1 MSEENR
7 DAVRRPRR
15 RPSTTVSTPAADS
28 RSRHYRAL
36 RNPFEPWRVFSD
48 DRVEALHNA
57 ALGILEEQGLKVL
70 SAEARARF
78 RLAGATVDED
88 TEMVRIDRGLV
99 AECIARAPRQI
110 KLHSR
115 NPARN
120 VSLDGTSLVFGPVSG
135 PPHIMDTAGGRRPGT
150 LTDYANGVR
159 LCQAFEV
166 IHVLGAVTEPQ
177 DIPVACRQLEML
189 HAQLTL
195 SDKIPHTY
203 CRGRAQVADCFEQ
216 VRIACGL
223 SEEAFRET
231 PCTYT
236 IINTNSP
243 RVLDSPMADGIM
255 DFALAGQVQMITPF
269 TLAGAMAPVTIAGA
283 LTLAHAEMLGGLVL
297 AQISRPGA
305 PVVYGSFT
313 SNVDMKSGSPAFGT
327 PEYFKAQLG
336 AGQMARFLGLPWRS
350 SNATGSNAPDAQG
363 AYESQMSLWGAL
375 AGGANFIYHAAG
387 WLEGGL
393 SASYEK
399 FILDIEQ
406 LQMLAETL
414 QPIGATADD
423 FATDAVAEAGPGGH
437 FFATQHT
444 MARYR
449 DAFYAPLVSDW
460 RNYGAWSDDGGKT
473 ATQRAAVIWRSTLDT
488 FTPPPLDAAI
498 AEALEAFRSRRIQAG
513 GAPPAG

>member
-1 MSEENR
+1 MSDQDPNTG
-7 DAVRRPRR
+7 RRTRR
-15 RPSTTVSTPAADS
+15 RPPTASTPVADN
-28 RSRHYRAL
+28 RSRQYREL
-36 RNPFEPWRVFSD
+36 RVPFQPWRVFSD
-48 DRVEALHNA
+48 DRVEALHKA

-70 SAEARARF
+70 SADARTRF
-78 RLAGATVDED
+78 RSAGATVDD
-88 TEMVRIDRGLV
+88 STEMVRIDRGLV
-99 AECIARAPRQI
+99 AECLARAPREI

-120 VSLDGTSLVFGPVSG
+120 VSLDGTSLAFAPVSG
-135 PPHIMDTAGGRRPGT
+135 PPHIIDLGGARRIGT
-150 LTDYANGVR
+150 LADYANGVR

-177 DIPVACRQLEML
+177 DIPVNCRQLEML

-203 CRGRAQVADCFEQ
+203 CRGRAQVADCLEQ

-223 SEEAFRET
+223 SQEAFHDT

-243 RVLDSPMADGIM
+243 RVLDTPMADGIM

-297 AQISRPGA
+297 AQITRPGA

-327 PEYFKAQLG
+327 PEYFKAQVG
-336 AGQMARFLGLPWRS
+336 AGQMARFVGLPWRS
-350 SNATGSNAPDAQG
+350 SNATASNAPDAQA
-363 AYESQMSLWGAL
+363 AYESQMSLWGTL
-375 AGGANFIYHAAG
+375 AGGANFVLHAAG

-393 SASYEK
+393 SASFEK
-399 FILDIEQ
+399 FILDVEQ
-406 LQMLAETL
+406 LQMLAEML
-414 QPIGATADD
+414 QPVGATDED
-423 FATDAVAEAGPGGH
+423 FGLDAIAEAGPGGH

-444 MARYR
+444 MARYKN
-449 DAFYAPLVSDW
+449 AFYSPLVSDW

-473 ATQRAAVIWRSTLDT
+473 ATERAAVIWRSTLET
-488 FTPPPLDAAI
+488 FTPPPLDLAI
-498 AEALEAFRSRRIQAG
+498 AEALEAFRRKRTEEG
-513 GAPPAG
+513 GASPAG

>member
-1 MSEENR
+1 MS
-7 DAVRRPRR
+7 AQP
-15 RPSTTVSTPAADS
+15 TDS
-28 RSRHYRAL
+28 RSRRYREL
-36 RNPFEPWRVFSD
+36 KVPFVPWRVFSE

-57 ALGILEEQGLKVL
+57 ALTILETQGLKVL
-70 SAEARARF
+70 SKEALARY
-78 RLAGATVDED
+78 RSAGATVDDSAE
-88 TEMVRIDRGLV
+88 TVRIDRGLV
-99 AECIARAPRQI
+99 AQCLAQAPRSI
-110 KLHSR
+110 TLHSR
-115 NPARN
+115 NPARH
-120 VSLDGTSLVFGPVSG
+120 VSLDRPAITFGPVSG
-135 PPHIMDTAGGRRPGT
+135 PPHVIDSSGERRVGT
-150 LTDYANGVR
+150 LEDYANGVR
-159 LCQAFEV
+159 LCQAYEV
-166 IHVLGAVTEPQ
+166 IQILGAFTEPQ
-177 DIPVACRQLEML
+177 DIRVECRQLEML

-203 CRGRAQVADCFEQ
+203 CRGHAQVADCFEQ

-223 SEEAFRET
+223 SEEAFRGT

-243 RVLDSPMADGIM
+243 RVIDSPMADGIM

-283 LTLAHAEMLGGLVL
+283 LTLAHAEALGGLVL
-297 AQISRPGA
+297 AQITRPGA

-336 AGQMARFLGLPWRS
+336 AGQMARFVGLPWRS
-350 SNATGSNAPDAQG
+350 SNATASNTADAQS

-375 AGGANFIYHAAG
+375 AGGANFVYHAAG

-393 SASYEK
+393 SSSFDK

-414 QPIGATADD
+414 QPVGATDDD
-423 FATDAVAEAGPGGH
+423 FALDAVTEAGPGGH

-444 MARYR
+444 MARYK

-460 RNYGAWSDDGGKT
+460 RNFGTWSGDGAKT
-473 ATQRAAVIWRSTLDT
+473 ATQRAASIWRAALES
-488 FTPPPLDAAI
+488 FSPPPMDPAI
-498 AEALEAFRSRRIQAG
+498 AEALDAFRRRRTEEG

>member
-1 MSEENR
+1 MNEENR
-7 DAVRRPRR
+7 DAVRRTRR
-15 RPSTTVSTPAADS
+15 RPPTMSTSATES
-28 RSRHYRAL
+28 RSRRYREL
-36 RNPFEPWRVFSD
+36 RVPFAPWRVFSD
-48 DRVEALHNA
+48 DRVEALHSA

-70 SAEARARF
+70 SEGARTRY
-78 RLAGATVDED
+78 RLAGATVDEA
-88 TEMVRIDRGLV
+88 TQMVRIDRGLV
-99 AECIARAPRQI
+99 AECLSRAPRRI

-120 VSLDGTSLVFGPVSG
+120 VALDGNSLAFAPVSG
-135 PPHIMDTAGGRRPGT
+135 PPHIMDSAGGRRNGT
-150 LTDYANGVR
+150 LADYANGVR

-166 IHVLGAVTEPQ
+166 IQVLGAVTEPQ
-177 DIPVACRQLEML
+177 DITVECRQLEML

-203 CRGRAQVADCFEQ
+203 CRGRVQVADCLEQ
-216 VRIACGL
+216 VRIAYGL
-223 SEEAFRET
+223 SEQAFRDT

-243 RVLDSPMADGIM
+243 RVLDTPMADGIV

-297 AQISRPGA
+297 AQITRPGA

-327 PEYFKAQLG
+327 PEYFKAQIG

-350 SNATGSNAPDAQG
+350 SNATASNAPDAQG

-375 AGGANFIYHAAG
+375 AGGANFVLHAAG

-399 FILDIEQ
+399 FILDVEQ
-406 LQMLAETL
+406 LQMLAEML
-414 QPIGATADD
+414 QPLGATDDD
-423 FATDAVAEAGPGGH
+423 FAIGAIVEAGPGGH
-437 FFATQHT
+437 FFGTQHT
-444 MARYR
+444 MARYK
-449 DAFYAPLVSDW
+449 DAFYSPLVSDW
-460 RNYGAWSDDGGKT
+460 RNYGAWSEDGAKT
-473 ATQRAAVIWRSTLDT
+473 ATERASAIWRSTLET
-488 FTPPPLDAAI
+488 FVPPPLDPAI
-498 AEALEAFRSRRIQAG
+498 AEALEAFRRKRLEEG

>member
-1 MSEENR
+1 MSEQDR
-7 DAVRRPRR
+7 DTGRRTRR
-15 RPSTTVSTPAADS
+15 RPSTVSTSAADS
-28 RSRHYRAL
+28 RSRHYRTL
-36 RNPFEPWRVFSD
+36 NNPFVPWRVFSD
-48 DRVEALHNA
+48 DRVEALHEA
-57 ALGILEEQGLKVL
+57 SLGILEEQGLKVL
-70 SAEARARF
+70 SAGARERF
-78 RLAGATVDED
+78 RLAGATVDEA
-88 TEMVRIDRGLV
+88 TETVRMDRGLV
-99 AECIARAPRQI
+99 AQCLAHAPRQI
-110 KLHSR
+110 TLHSR

-120 VSLDGTSLVFGPVSG
+120 VRLDGTSLVFGPVSG
-135 PPHIMDTAGGRRPGT
+135 PPHIMDNAGGRRPGT
-150 LTDYANGVR
+150 LNDYANGVR

-203 CRGRAQVADCFEQ
+203 CRGHAQVADCLEQ

-223 SEEAFRET
+223 SEEAFRAT
-231 PCTYT
+231 PSTYT

-255 DFALAGQVQMITPF
+255 DFAIAGQVQMITPF

-297 AQISRPGA
+297 AQITRPGA

-327 PEYFKAQLG
+327 PEYFKAQIG
-336 AGQMARFLGLPWRS
+336 AGQMARFVGLPWRS
-350 SNATGSNAPDAQG
+350 SNATASNAPDAQG

-414 QPIGATADD
+414 QPVGATDDD
-423 FATDAVAEAGPGGH
+423 FAVDAVAEAGPGGH
-437 FFATQHT
+437 FFATRHT
-444 MARYR
+444 MSRYK
-449 DAFYAPLVSDW
+449 DAFYSPLVSDW

-473 ATQRAAVIWRSTLDT
+473 ATERAALIWRSTLET
-488 FTPPPLDAAI
+488 FAPPPLDAAI
-498 AEALEAFRSRRIQAG
+498 AEALEEYRRKRVEQG
-513 GAPPAG
+513 GAAPAS

>member
-1 MSEENR
+1 
-7 DAVRRPRR
+7 
-15 RPSTTVSTPAADS
+15 
-28 RSRHYRAL
+28 
-36 RNPFEPWRVFSD
+36 VFSD
-48 DRVEALHNA
+48 DRVEALHQA
-57 ALGILEEQGLKVL
+57 ALGILEEQGIKVL
-70 SAEARARF
+70 SDEARARY
-78 RLAGATVDED
+78 RAGGANVDES
-88 TEMVRIDRGLV
+88 TQFVRMDRGLV
-99 AECIARAPRQI
+99 AQSLASAPREI

-115 NPARN
+115 NPARH
-120 VSLDGTSLVFGPVSG
+120 VTLDGNALSLAPVSG
-135 PPHIMDTAGGRRPGT
+135 PPHVMDLAGGRRIGT
-150 LTDYANGVR
+150 LADYQNGVR

-166 IHVLGAVTEPQ
+166 IQVLGAFTEPQ
-177 DIPVACRQLEML
+177 DIAVECRQLEML

-203 CRGRAQVADCFEQ
+203 SRGHGQVADCFEQ
-216 VRIACGL
+216 VRIAYGL
-223 SEEAFRET
+223 TEEAFRNT

-243 RVLDSPMADGIM
+243 RVLDGPMADGII

-297 AQISRPGA
+297 AQTCRPGA

-336 AGQMARFLGLPWRS
+336 AGQMARFVGLPWRS
-350 SNATGSNAPDAQG
+350 SNATASNAPDAQG
-363 AYESQMSLWGAL
+363 AYESQVSLWGAL
-375 AGGANFIYHAAG
+375 CGGANFVLHAAG

-399 FILDIEQ
+399 FILDVEQ
-406 LQMLAETL
+406 LQILAEML
-414 QPIGATADD
+414 QPLGASADD
-423 FATDAVAEAGPGGH
+423 FALDAIAEAGPGGH
-437 FFATQHT
+437 FFGTQHT

-449 DAFYAPLVSDW
+449 DAFYSPLVSDW
-460 RNYGAWSDDGGKT
+460 RNYGAWSEDGAKS
-473 ATQRAAVIWRSTLDT
+473 ATERAASLWRTTLDS
-488 FTPPPLDAAI
+488 FTPPPMDPAILSALD
-498 AEALEAFRSRRIQAG
+498 EYRRRRIEAG

>member
-1 MSEENR
+1 MSEQDREG
-7 DAVRRPRR
+7 ARRTRR
-15 RPSTTVSTPAADS
+15 RPPTVSTSTGDN
-28 RSRHYRAL
+28 RSRHYRTL

-57 ALGILEEQGLKVL
+57 ALAILEEQGLKVL
-70 SAEARARF
+70 SADARTRY
-78 RLAGATVDED
+78 RLGGATVDD
-88 TEMVRIDRGLV
+88 ATETVRIDRGLV
-99 AECIARAPRQI
+99 AQSLAHAPRKI

-115 NPARN
+115 NPARH
-120 VSLDGTSLVFGPVSG
+120 VALEGTSLAFAPVSG
-135 PPHIMDTAGGRRPGT
+135 PPHVIDSDGQRRIGT
-150 LTDYANGVR
+150 LADYANGVR

-166 IHVLGAVTEPQ
+166 IHILGAVTEPQ
-177 DIPVACRQLEML
+177 DIAVECRQLEML

-203 CRGRAQVADCFEQ
+203 CRGHAQVADCLEQ
-216 VRIACGL
+216 VRIAYGL
-223 SEEAFRET
+223 SEQAFRDT

-243 RVLDSPMADGIM
+243 RVLDVPMADGIV

-297 AQISRPGA
+297 AQITRPGA

-327 PEYFKAQLG
+327 PEYLKAQVG
-336 AGQMARFLGLPWRS
+336 AGQMARFVGLPWRS
-350 SNATGSNAPDAQG
+350 SNATASNAPDAQG
-363 AYESQMSLWGAL
+363 AYESQMSLWGVVC
-375 AGGANFIYHAAG
+375 GGANFVLHAAG

-393 SASYEK
+393 SASFEK

-406 LQMLAETL
+406 LQMVAEIL
-414 QPIGATADD
+414 RPVGATDED
-423 FATDAVAEAGPGGH
+423 FALDAVAEAGPGGH

-449 DAFYAPLVSDW
+449 DAFYSPLVSDW
-460 RNYGAWSDDGGKT
+460 RNYGSWSDDGKKT
-473 ATQRAAVIWRSTLDT
+473 ATERATAIWRSTLET

-498 AEALEAFRSRRIQAG
+498 AEALDAFRRRRIEEG
-513 GAPPAG
+513 GSPPAG

>member
-1 MSEENR
+1 MSEQDPNPG
-7 DAVRRPRR
+7 RRTRR
-15 RPSTTVSTPAADS
+15 RPSSVPTSVAED
-28 RSRHYRAL
+28 RSAQYREL
-36 RNPFEPWRVFSD
+36 RVPFEPWRVFSD

-70 SAEARARF
+70 SAGARSRF
-78 RLAGATVDED
+78 RLAGATVDD
-88 TEMVRIDRGLV
+88 STEMVRIDRGLV
-99 AECIARAPRQI
+99 AECITRAPRRI

-115 NPARN
+115 NPARH
-120 VSLDGTSLVFGPVSG
+120 VSLDGTSLAFAPVSG
-135 PPHIMDTAGGRRPGT
+135 PPHIIDSAGGRRIGT
-150 LTDYANGVR
+150 LADYANGVR

-203 CRGRAQVADCFEQ
+203 CRGRAQVADCLEQ
-216 VRIACGL
+216 VRIAHGL
-223 SEEAFRET
+223 SEEAFRDT

-243 RVLDSPMADGIM
+243 RVLDTPMADGIV
-255 DFALAGQVQMITPF
+255 DFALCGQVQMITPF

-297 AQISRPGA
+297 AQITRPGA

-327 PEYFKAQLG
+327 PEYFKAQVG
-336 AGQMARFLGLPWRS
+336 AGQMARFVGLPWRS
-350 SNATGSNAPDAQG
+350 SNATASNAPDAQG

-375 AGGANFIYHAAG
+375 AGGANFVLHAAG

-393 SASYEK
+393 SSSYEK

-406 LQMLAETL
+406 LQMLAEML
-414 QPIGATADD
+414 QPVGATDDD
-423 FATDAVAEAGPGGH
+423 FAVDAIAEAGPGGH

-444 MARYR
+444 MARYKN
-449 DAFYAPLVSDW
+449 AFYSPLVSDW
-460 RNYGAWSDDGGKT
+460 RNYGAWSDDGAKT
-473 ATQRAAVIWRSTLDT
+473 ATQRAAVIWRSTLET
-488 FTPPPLDAAI
+488 FKPPALDPAI
-498 AEALEAFRSRRIQAG
+498 AEALDAFRRKRIEAG
-513 GAPPAG
+513 GAPPDA

>member
-1 MSEENR
+1 MSEQIPEGG
-7 DAVRRPRR
+7 RRIRR
-15 RPSTTVSTPAADS
+15 RPSTVSTPATPD
-28 RSRHYRAL
+28 RSRLYRNL
-36 RNPFEPWRVFSD
+36 RVPFAPWRVFSD
-48 DRVEALHNA
+48 DRVEALHNT
-57 ALGILEEQGLKVL
+57 ALGVLEEQGLKVL
-70 SAEARARF
+70 SAGARTRF
-78 RLAGATVDED
+78 RLAGATVDD
-88 TEMVRIDRGLV
+88 ATEIVRIDRGLV
-99 AECIARAPRQI
+99 LECLARAPRQI
-110 KLHSR
+110 VLHSR
-115 NPARN
+115 NPERHVA
-120 VSLDGTSLVFGPVSG
+120 LDGNSLSFAPVSG
-135 PPHIMDTAGGRRPGT
+135 PPHIIDSDGGRRIGT
-150 LTDYANGVR
+150 LADYANGVR
-159 LCQAFEV
+159 LCQAFDV
-166 IHVLGAVTEPQ
+166 IQVLGAVTEPQ
-177 DIPVACRQLEML
+177 DIAVACRQLEML

-203 CRGRAQVADCFEQ
+203 CRGRAQVADCLAQ
-216 VRIACGL
+216 VRIAHGL
-223 SEEAFRET
+223 SEEAFHDT

-297 AQISRPGA
+297 AQITRPGA

-350 SNATGSNAPDAQG
+350 SNATASNAPDAQG

-375 AGGANFIYHAAG
+375 AGGANFVLHAAG

-393 SASYEK
+393 SSSYEK

-406 LQMLAETL
+406 LQMIAEVL
-414 QPIGATADD
+414 QPVGATADD
-423 FATDAVAEAGPGGH
+423 FAVEAIVEAGPGGH

-449 DAFYAPLVSDW
+449 DAFYSPLVSDW
-460 RNYGAWSDDGGKT
+460 RNFGAWSADGGKT
-473 ATQRAAVIWRSTLDT
+473 ATERAASIWRSTRDT
-488 FTPPPLDAAI
+488 FVPPPLDPAI
-498 AEALEAFRSRRIQAG
+498 AEELEAYRRKRTEEG
-513 GAPPAG
+513 GAPPDA

>member
-1 MSEENR
+1 
-7 DAVRRPRR
+7 
-15 RPSTTVSTPAADS
+15 
-28 RSRHYRAL
+28 
-36 RNPFEPWRVFSD
+36 VFSD

-70 SAEARARF
+70 SAGARTRF
-78 RLAGATVDED
+78 RLAGATVDEA
-88 TEMVRIDRGLV
+88 TQIVRIDRGLV
-99 AECIARAPRQI
+99 AECMARAPRRI

-115 NPARN
+115 NPARH
-120 VSLDGTSLVFGPVSG
+120 VALDGTSLSFAPVSG
-135 PPHIMDTAGGRRPGT
+135 PPHIMDLAGGRRTGT
-150 LTDYANGVR
+150 LADYANGVR

-177 DIPVACRQLEML
+177 DIAVECRQLEML

-203 CRGRAQVADCFEQ
+203 CRGRAQVADCLEQ

-223 SEEAFRET
+223 SEEAFRDT

-243 RVLDSPMADGIM
+243 RVLDTPMADGII

-269 TLAGAMAPVTIAGA
+269 TLAGAMAPITIAGA

-297 AQISRPGA
+297 AQIARPGA

-327 PEYFKAQLG
+327 PEYFKAQIG

-350 SNATGSNAPDAQG
+350 SNATASNAPDAQG
-363 AYESQMSLWGAL
+363 AYESQISLWGAL
-375 AGGANFIYHAAG
+375 CGGANFVLHAAG

-406 LQMLAETL
+406 LQMLAEML
-414 QPIGATADD
+414 QPLGATDDD
-423 FATDAVAEAGPGGH
+423 FAVDAIAEAGPGGH
-437 FFATQHT
+437 FFATKHT
-444 MARYR
+444 MSRYR
-449 DAFYAPLVSDW
+449 NAFYSPLVSDW

-473 ATQRAAVIWRSTLDT
+473 ATERATAIWRSTLET
-488 FTPPPLDAAI
+488 FTPPPLDPAV
-498 AEALEAFRSRRIQAG
+498 AEALEAFRRRRTEEG

>member
-1 MSEENR
+1 MSEQNPEN
-7 DAVRRPRR
+7 ARRTRR
-15 RPSTTVSTPAADS
+15 RPSTVPPATADN
-28 RSRHYRAL
+28 RSRHYRTL

-48 DRVEALHNA
+48 DRVEALHHA

-70 SAEARARF
+70 SAEARTRF
-78 RLAGATVDED
+78 RLAGATVDEA
-88 TEMVRIDRGLV
+88 TEIVRIDRGLV
-99 AECIARAPRQI
+99 AEAIARAPRQI

-115 NPARN
+115 NPARH
-120 VSLDGTSLVFGPVSG
+120 VALDGTSLAFAPVSG
-135 PPHIMDTAGGRRPGT
+135 PPHIMDSAGGRRTGT
-150 LTDYANGVR
+150 LADYANGVR

-177 DIPVACRQLEML
+177 DIAVACRQLEML

-203 CRGRAQVADCFEQ
+203 CRGRVQVADCFEQ
-216 VRIACGL
+216 VRIAYGL
-223 SEEAFRET
+223 SEQAFRDT

-243 RVLDSPMADGIM
+243 RVLDTPMADGII

-269 TLAGAMAPVTIAGA
+269 TLAGAMAPITIAGA

-327 PEYFKAQLG
+327 PEYFKAQIG
-336 AGQMARFLGLPWRS
+336 AGQMARFVGLPWRS
-350 SNATGSNAPDAQG
+350 SNATASNAPDAQG
-363 AYESQMSLWGAL
+363 AYESQISLWGAL
-375 AGGANFIYHAAG
+375 CGGANFVLHAAG

-406 LQMLAETL
+406 LQMLAEML
-414 QPIGATADD
+414 QPLGATDDD
-423 FATDAVAEAGPGGH
+423 FAVDAIAEAGPGGH
-437 FFATQHT
+437 FFATKHT
-444 MARYR
+444 MSRYR
-449 DAFYAPLVSDW
+449 DAFYSPLVSDW

-473 ATQRAAVIWRSTLDT
+473 ATERAAVIWRSTLEA
-488 FTPPPLDAAI
+488 FTPPPLDSAI
-498 AEALEAFRSRRIQAG
+498 AEALEAFRRRRTEEG
-513 GAPPAG
+513 GAPPAS

>member
-1 MSEENR
+1 MSEQEG
-7 DAVRRPRR
+7 VRRARR
-15 RPSTTVSTPAADS
+15 RPSAAAGPAADN
-28 RSRHYRAL
+28 RSRHYRVL
-36 RNPFEPWRVFSD
+36 KNPFQPWRVFSD

-70 SAEARARF
+70 SAAARTRY
-78 RLAGATVDED
+78 RLAGATVDD
-88 TEMVRIDRGLV
+88 STEMVRIDRGLV
-99 AECIARAPRQI
+99 SECLARAPRQI
-110 KLHSR
+110 ELYSR
-115 NPARN
+115 NPARK
-120 VSLDGTSLVFGPVSG
+120 VTLDSTALTFAPVSG
-135 PPHIMDTAGGRRPGT
+135 PPHMVDTASGRRAGT
-150 LTDYANGVR
+150 LADYANGVR

-166 IHVLGAVTEPQ
+166 IHILGAVTEPQ

-203 CRGRAQVADCFEQ
+203 SRGHAQVADCLEQ

-223 SEEAFRET
+223 SEEAFRNT

-297 AQISRPGA
+297 AQVTRPGA

-336 AGQMARFLGLPWRS
+336 AGQMARFVGLPWRS
-350 SNATGSNAPDAQG
+350 SNATASNAPDAQG

-375 AGGANFIYHAAG
+375 AGGANFVLHAAG

-399 FILDIEQ
+399 FILDVEQ
-406 LQMLAETL
+406 LQMLAEML
-414 QPIGATADD
+414 QPLGATDED
-423 FATDAVAEAGPGGH
+423 FAVDAVAEAGPGGH

-444 MARYR
+444 MARYKN
-449 DAFYAPLVSDW
+449 AFYSPLVSDW
-460 RNYGAWSDDGGKT
+460 RNYGAWTEDGAKT
-473 ATQRAAVIWRSTLDT
+473 ATERAATIWRSTLET
-488 FTPPPLDAAI
+488 FTPPPIDPAV
-498 AEALEAFRSRRIQAG
+498 AEALDAYRRKRIEEG
-513 GAPPAG
+513 GAPPAA

>member
-7 DAVRRPRR
+7 ENTRRTRR
-15 RPSTTVSTPAADS
+15 RPSTVSTPTADN
-28 RSRHYRAL
+28 RSRLYRTL

-70 SAEARARF
+70 SAGARTRY
-78 RLAGATVDED
+78 RLAGATVDEA
-88 TEMVRIDRGLV
+88 TETVRIDRGLV
-99 AECIARAPRQI
+99 AECLAGAPRRI

-115 NPARN
+115 NPARE
-120 VSLDGTSLVFGPVSG
+120 VALDGTSLAFAPVSG
-135 PPHIMDTAGGRRPGT
+135 PPHVMDLAGGRRTGT

-166 IHVLGAVTEPQ
+166 IHVLGAFTEPQ

-203 CRGRAQVADCFEQ
+203 CRGSAQVADCLEQ

-223 SEEAFRET
+223 SEQAFRDT

-243 RVLDSPMADGIM
+243 RVLDSPMADGII

-269 TLAGAMAPVTIAGA
+269 TLAGAMAPITIAGA
-283 LTLAHAEMLGGLVL
+283 LTLAHAEVLGGLVL

-305 PVVYGSFT
+305 PVVYGCFT

-327 PEYFKAQLG
+327 PEYAKAQIG

-350 SNATGSNAPDAQG
+350 SNATASNAPDAQG

-375 AGGANFIYHAAG
+375 CGGANFVLHAAG

-406 LQMLAETL
+406 LQMLAEML
-414 QPIGATADD
+414 QPVGATGDD
-423 FATDAVAEAGPGGH
+423 FGVDAIAEAGPGGH
-437 FFATQHT
+437 FFSTQHT
-444 MARYR
+444 MSRYR
-449 DAFYAPLVSDW
+449 DAFYSPLVSDW
-460 RNYGAWSDDGGKT
+460 RNYGTWSEDGGKT
-473 ATQRAAVIWRSTLDT
+473 ATERAAAIWRSTLET
-488 FTPPPLDAAI
+488 FTPPPLDPAI
-498 AEALEAFRSRRIQAG
+498 AEALEAYRRRRIEEG
-513 GAPPAG
+513 GAPPAS

>member
-1 MSEENR
+1 MSEQTP
-7 DAVRRPRR
+7 DTGRRVRR
-15 RPSTTVSTPAADS
+15 RPSAVSPPAADS
-28 RSRHYRAL
+28 RSRQYRNL
-36 RNPFEPWRVFSD
+36 RVPFEPWRVFSD
-48 DRVEALHNA
+48 DRVEALHNT
-57 ALGILEEQGLKVL
+57 ALGVLEEQGLKVL
-70 SAEARARF
+70 SPAARTRF
-78 RLAGATVDED
+78 RDAGATVDEA
-88 TEMVRIDRGLV
+88 TETVRIDRGLV
-99 AECIARAPRQI
+99 VECMARAPRRI
-110 KLHSR
+110 TLHSR

-120 VSLDGTSLVFGPVSG
+120 VFLDGNSLTFAPVSG
-135 PPHIMDTAGGRRPGT
+135 PPHVIDSARGRRTGT
-150 LTDYANGVR
+150 LADYANGVR

-166 IHVLGAVTEPQ
+166 IHILGAFTEPQ

-195 SDKIPHTY
+195 SEKIPHTY
-203 CRGRAQVADCFEQ
+203 CRGRAQVADCLEQ
-216 VRIACGL
+216 VRIAYGL

-243 RVLDSPMADGIM
+243 RVLDSPMADGII

-297 AQISRPGA
+297 AQITRPGA

-336 AGQMARFLGLPWRS
+336 AGQMARFVGLPWRS
-350 SNATGSNAPDAQG
+350 SNATASNAPDAQG

-375 AGGANFIYHAAG
+375 AGGANFVLHAAG

-399 FILDIEQ
+399 FILDVEQ
-406 LQMLAETL
+406 LQMLAEML
-414 QPIGATADD
+414 QPLGATDDD
-423 FATDAVAEAGPGGH
+423 FAVAAIAEAGPGGH

-444 MARYR
+444 MSRYR
-449 DAFYAPLVSDW
+449 DAFYSPLVSDW
-460 RNYGAWSDDGGKT
+460 RNYGTWSEDGAKT
-473 ATQRAAVIWRSTLDT
+473 ATQRAELIWRSTLES
-488 FTPPPLDAAI
+488 FTAPPLDPAI
-498 AEALEAFRSRRIQAG
+498 LEALDAYRRKRTEEG

>member
-1 MSEENR
+1 MSEQER
-7 DAVRRPRR
+7 DNTRRQRR
-15 RPSTTVSTPAADS
+15 RASAPPDD
-28 RSRHYRAL
+28 RSLNYRTL
-36 RNPFEPWRVFSD
+36 HNPFEPWRVFSD
-48 DRVEALHNA
+48 DRVEALHRA

-70 SAEARARF
+70 SPEARKRF
-78 RLAGATVDED
+78 REAGATVDEAGQS
-88 TEMVRIDRGLV
+88 VRIDRGLV
-99 AECIARAPRQI
+99 ARCIASAPRAI

-115 NPARN
+115 NPARH
-120 VSLDGTSLVFGPVSG
+120 VALDRTSLAFAPVSG
-135 PPHIMDTAGGRRPGT
+135 PPHMIDTGGERRIGS
-150 LTDYANGVR
+150 LADYANGVR

-177 DIPVACRQLEML
+177 DIRVECRQLEML

-203 CRGRAQVADCFEQ
+203 CRGRAQVADCLEQ

-223 SEEAFRET
+223 SEDEFRNT

-243 RVLDSPMADGIM
+243 RVLDAPMADGIM

-297 AQISRPGA
+297 AQITRAGA

-336 AGQMARFLGLPWRS
+336 AGQMARFVGLPWRS
-350 SNATGSNAPDAQG
+350 SNATASNAPDAQG
-363 AYESQMSLWGAL
+363 AYESQVSLWGTV
-375 AGGANFIYHAAG
+375 AGGANFVLHAAG

-393 SASYEK
+393 SASFEK
-399 FILDIEQ
+399 FILDVEQ
-406 LQMLAETL
+406 LQMVAEML
-414 QPIGATADD
+414 RPLGATDED
-423 FATDAVAEAGPGGH
+423 FAIDAIAEAGPGGH

-449 DAFYAPLVSDW
+449 DAFYSPLVSDW
-460 RNYGAWSDDGGKT
+460 RNFGSWKDDGGKT
-473 ATQRAAVIWRSTLDT
+473 ATERAAAIWRATLES
-488 FTPPPLDAAI
+488 FTPPPIDPAI
-498 AEALEAFRSRRIQAG
+498 AEALEAFKRRRIEEG
-513 GAPPAG
+513 GAAPAG

>member
-1 MSEENR
+1 MSEQNPETT
-7 DAVRRPRR
+7 RRSRR
-15 RPSTTVSTPAADS
+15 RPAPASTAIVED
-28 RSRHYRAL
+28 RSRRYRTL
-36 RNPFEPWRVFSD
+36 RNPFVPWRVFSD
-48 DRVEALHNA
+48 DRIEALHNA
-57 ALGILEEQGLKVL
+57 ALGVLEQQGIKVL
-70 SAEARARF
+70 SQGARTRF
-78 RLAGATVDED
+78 RLAGATVDEA
-88 TEMVRIDRGLV
+88 TETVRIDRGLV
-99 AECIARAPRQI
+99 AECMARAPRQI

-115 NPARN
+115 NPARH
-120 VSLDGTSLVFGPVSG
+120 VSLEGSAITFAPVSG
-135 PPHIMDTAGGRRPGT
+135 PPNTLDTAGGRRAGT
-150 LTDYANGVR
+150 LVDYANGVR

-166 IHVLGAVTEPQ
+166 IHILGAFTEPQ

-203 CRGRAQVADCFEQ
+203 CRGHGQVADCLEQ

-223 SEEAFRET
+223 SEEAFRDT

-243 RVLDSPMADGIM
+243 RVLDSPMADGII

-269 TLAGAMAPVTIAGA
+269 TLAGAMAPITIAGA
-283 LTLAHAEMLGGLVL
+283 LTLAHAEILAGLVL
-297 AQISRPGA
+297 AQITRAGA
-305 PVVYGSFT
+305 PVVYGCFT

-327 PEYFKAQLG
+327 PEYAKAQIG
-336 AGQMARFLGLPWRS
+336 AGQMARFVGLPWRS
-350 SNATGSNAPDAQG
+350 SNATASNAPDAQG

-375 AGGANFIYHAAG
+375 AGGANFVLHAAG

-399 FILDIEQ
+399 FILDVEQ
-406 LQMLAETL
+406 LQMLAEML
-414 QPIGATADD
+414 QPLGATDDD
-423 FATDAVAEAGPGGH
+423 FAIDAIAEAGPGGH

-449 DAFYAPLVSDW
+449 DAFYTPLVSDW
-460 RNYGAWSDDGGKT
+460 RNFGAWSEDGAKT
-473 ATQRAAVIWRSTLDT
+473 ATQRAALIWRATLEK
-488 FTPPPLDAAI
+488 FTPPPIDPAI
-498 AEALEAFRSRRIQAG
+498 AEALEAYRRKRIEAG

>member
-1 MSEENR
+1 MSEQGR
-7 DAVRRPRR
+7 DNPRRPRR
-15 RPSTTVSTPAADS
+15 RPPPTVSTSTADS

-36 RNPFEPWRVFSD
+36 RNPFQPWRVFSD

-70 SAEARARF
+70 SADARTRF
-78 RLAGATVDED
+78 RLAGATVDD
-88 TEMVRIDRGLV
+88 ATQFVRIDRGLV
-99 AECIARAPRQI
+99 AESISRAPRQI

-115 NPARN
+115 NPARD
-120 VSLDGTSLVFGPVSG
+120 VALDGTSIAFAPVSG
-135 PPHIMDTAGGRRPGT
+135 PPHVMDLAGGRRTGT
-150 LTDYANGVR
+150 LADYANGVR

-166 IHVLGAVTEPQ
+166 IQILGAVTEPQ
-177 DIPVACRQLEML
+177 DIPVECRQLEML

-203 CRGRAQVADCFEQ
+203 CRGHAQVADCLEQ
-216 VRIACGL
+216 VRIAYGL
-223 SEEAFRET
+223 SEQAFRDT

-243 RVLDSPMADGIM
+243 RVLDAPMADGII

-297 AQISRPGA
+297 AQICRPGA

-350 SNATGSNAPDAQG
+350 SNATASNAPDAQG
-363 AYESQMSLWGAL
+363 AYESQISLWGAL
-375 AGGANFIYHAAG
+375 CGGANFVLHAAG

-399 FILDIEQ
+399 FILDVEQ
-406 LQMLAETL
+406 LQMLAEML
-414 QPIGATADD
+414 QPLGATDED
-423 FATDAVAEAGPGGH
+423 FAVDAIAEAGPGGH
-437 FFATQHT
+437 FFGTQHT

-449 DAFYAPLVSDW
+449 DAFYSPLVSDW
-460 RNYGAWSDDGGKT
+460 RNYGAWSEDGAKT
-473 ATQRAAVIWRSTLDT
+473 ATERAAVIWRSTLET
-488 FTPPPLDAAI
+488 FTPPAIDPAI
-498 AEALEAFRSRRIQAG
+498 AEALEAFRRRRIEEG